1 MKITFNQAGYNHV
14 TLKLSAES
22 LDAVLDHIGE
32 DQIEVI
38 EITLKKPEADD
49 EVH

>member
-1 MKITFNQAGYNHV
+1 MKITFSQTGYNHV
-14 TLKLSAES
+14 SLTLSAES

-32 DQIEVI
+32 DQIEVV
-38 EITLKKPEADD
+38 EITLKKPEAAD